1 VTAPKGPTLSVVP
14 HPKTDSKTDTPTSGP
29 QVLQPSGWP
38 MPKGYAN
45 GMAADGRLV
54 VTGGVIGWDTQGHL
68 SQDFVAQVRQTF
80 SNIAEILAEGG
91 AKPEHLVRLTWYVV
105 DIEEYLASLKELGR
119 VYREIFGAHYPA
131 MALVQVVRLVE
142 KEARV
147 EIEATAVVPR

>member
-14 HPKTDSKTDTPTSGP
+14 GPKTDSPSAGP

-38 MPKGYAN
+38 VPKGYAN

-68 SQDFVAQVRQTF
+68 APDFIAQVRQTL
-80 SNIAEILAEGG
+80 SNISEILAEGG
-91 AKPEHLVRLTWYVV
+91 AGPQHLVRLTWYVV

-119 VYREIFGAHYPA
+119 AYREILGVHYPA

-142 KEARV
+142 KAARV

>member
-1 VTAPKGPTLSVVP
+1 
-14 HPKTDSKTDTPTSGP
+14 
-29 QVLQPSGWP
+29 

-54 VTGGVIGWDTQGHL
+54 VTGGVIGWDA
-68 SQDFVAQVRQTF
+68 QDVLADGFIAQVRQTLE
-80 SNIAEILAEGG
+80 NIAAILSEGG

-105 DIEEYLASLKELGR
+105 DIEEYLANLKALGK

-142 KEARV
+142 KAARV

>member
-1 VTAPKGPTLSVVP
+1 VSTTKTPLAVVE
-14 HPKTDSKTDTPTSGP
+14 DEISGGV

-54 VTGGVIGWDTQGHL
+54 VTGGVIGWDAAGHL
-68 SQDFVAQVRQTF
+68 PSDFIAQVRQTLD
-80 SNIAEILAEGG
+80 NIAAIIAEGG
-91 AKPEHLVRLTWYVV
+91 ARPEHLVRLTWYVV
-105 DIEEYLASLKELGR
+105 DIEEYLANLKSLGKI
-119 VYREIFGAHYPA
+119 YREIFGAHYPA

-142 KEARV
+142 KAARV

>member
-1 VTAPKGPTLSVVP
+1 MPVTAPKGPTLSVVP
-14 HPKTDSKTDTPTSGP
+14 NPKTDTSSSGP

-68 SQDFVAQVRQTF
+68 APDFVAQVRQTL
-80 SNIAEILAEGG
+80 SNISEILAEGG
-91 AKPEHLVRLTWYVV
+91 AGPEHLVRLTWYVV